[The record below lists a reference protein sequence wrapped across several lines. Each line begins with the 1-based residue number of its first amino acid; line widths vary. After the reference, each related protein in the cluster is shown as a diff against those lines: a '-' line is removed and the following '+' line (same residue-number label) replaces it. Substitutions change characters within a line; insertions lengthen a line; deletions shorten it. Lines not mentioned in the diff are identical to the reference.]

1 MTFKTNI
8 AQYETATGDKLLY
21 PFGPPIFQC
30 EVDEKFTKDLI
41 EEGRK
46 LDIKNNDFSSNLAG
60 NLKYGRSYHYKKEF
74 TLKAENYLQNYVKRF
89 EKGLTSQFQMYRDKD
104 FTGWAKLIERQD
116 SLSEHYNPGDLRGK
130 NKKRAGIVRL
140 DSLWVNF
147 SKKHDYNPPHT
158 HSGILSFVIF
168 CKIPNKI
175 FSVQAD
181 SNAQKAGYIVFQYG
195 VETKLSGVEYPIKPY
210 ENLMFIFPADLSHY
224 VPGFWVDEERITV
237 SGNFVA
243 L

>member
-74 TLKAENYLQNYVKRF
+74 TLKATR
-89 EKGLTSQFQMYRDKD
+89 
-104 FTGWAKLIERQD
+104 IEGQ
-116 SLSEHYNPGDLRGK
+116 G
-130 NKKRAGIVRL
+130 
-140 DSLWVNF
+140 
-147 SKKHDYNPPHT
+147 
-158 HSGILSFVIF
+158 
-168 CKIPNKI
+168 
-175 FSVQAD
+175 
-181 SNAQKAGYIVFQYG
+181 KAGNLPIHLKTSWASAIASAPGVFVDFGKFLG
-195 VETKLSGVEYPIKPY
+195 VG
-210 ENLMFIFPADLSHY
+210 M
-224 VPGFWVDEERITV
+224 
-237 SGNFVA
+237 
-243 L
+243 